1 MPQVNGLFD
10 SFDNVDQIDIGA
22 VITWLKTP
30 VTPVHLENYLANRIL
45 YPQTVP
51 VTDYDMKID
60 LAILREALRMNTQSS
75 GTDSPFLNLTTRKL
89 IIPERFLKFVPN
101 LVNLTWA
108 FIDGLLSNRR
118 KEDQFSDLWTVVV
131 SDDADEIVGSIL
143 LPEFANSNDKMELK
157 LFDKKYEIKMGSLTV
172 IPCPKDRCEIA
183 YKFATGKILG
193 QKEAALEI
201 YGGKLGLMIDGRAS
215 V

>member
-1 MPQVNGLFD
+1 MPTSGLFD
-10 SFDNVDQIDIGA
+10 SFENVDQVDIGA

-30 VTPVHLENYLANRIL
+30 VTPIFLENYLANRIL

-60 LAILREALRMNTQSS
+60 LAILREVLKINASNTRA
-75 GTDSPFLNLTTRKL
+75 DNPFLNITLRKL
-89 IIPERFLKFVPN
+89 IIPERFLKSVPN

-108 FIDGLLSNRR
+108 FIDGLLLDRR
-118 KEDQFSDLWTVVV
+118 KEDRFSDLWTVVV
-131 SDDADEIVGSIL
+131 ADDADEIVGSIL
-143 LPEFANSNDKMELK
+143 IPEFGGSNDKMELK
-157 LFDKKYEIKMGSLTV
+157 LFDKKYDIKSGSLTV

-201 YGGKLGLMIDGRAS
+201 YGGKLGLIIDGRS
-215 V
+215 SI